1 MHDRRT
7 WIAILGLTCVS
18 VGACLP
24 FPPAPTGPIRVE
36 LLNQTLLDV
45 EPNLFASAT
54 AAQPWNL
61 FKAGNLVL
69 NFTDRPFPELRP
81 GETVTL
87 SYPCS
92 DLASIGVHNPVLVDA
107 IGIGRT
113 TAEERVF
120 FTVGEDLHCE
130 ATIRFTYYVEGG
142 AFHVRATIE

>member
-1 MHDRRT
+1 MG
-7 WIAILGLTCVS
+7 ISGLTCLVVS
-18 VGACLP
+18 ACLP

-36 LLNQTLLDV
+36 LVNQTALDV

-54 AAQPWNL
+54 ATQPWNL

-81 GETVTL
+81 GETVALTYL
-87 SYPCS
+87 CLE
-92 DLASIGVHNPVLVDA
+92 LASIGVHNPVLVDA

-120 FTVGEDLHCE
+120 FAVGEELPCE
-130 ATIRFTYYVEGG
+130 ATIRFTYYMEDG
-142 AFHVRATIE
+142 AFQVRATIE